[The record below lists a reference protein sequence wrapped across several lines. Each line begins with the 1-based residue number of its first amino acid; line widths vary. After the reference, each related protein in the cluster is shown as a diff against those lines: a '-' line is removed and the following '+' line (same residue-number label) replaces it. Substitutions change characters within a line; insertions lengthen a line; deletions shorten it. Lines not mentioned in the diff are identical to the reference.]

1 MILYIITWTCIYT
14 ILLFLLHNLYL
25 FFQNNLTTT
34 KNRDYYNSIPI
45 PISSPISS
53 PIPISIPTEI
63 IETNVENKII
73 NSNDVNSDFTSQMKY
88 ELNDFISKIKN

>member
-34 KNRDYYNSIPI
+34 KNRDYYNSIPVLI
-45 PISSPISS
+45 PTPSS
-53 PIPISIPTEI
+53 ISIPTEI

>member
-1 MILYIITWTCIYT
+1 
-14 ILLFLLHNLYL
+14 LHNLYL

-34 KNRDYYNSIPI
+34 KNRDYYNSIPVSI
-45 PISSPISS
+45 PS

>member
-45 PISSPISS
+45 PIST